1 MAQASPKPRLRAAH
15 RASQQSAAVASRS
28 EMVRSVACV
37 LTHACDV
44 RACMCVCVCACVSVC
59 VCVCV
64 CVCACVCMCV
74 CVYVHAC
81 VCVCWHVRTH
91 AFLNYRV
98 VQTLRFSKFQVSR
111 IRQTLGIQVERLAQV
126 GLSHFTLAKLGPSSI
141 EFSHN
146 NKIRKCEHKLS
157 NCLRKAI
164 GSFNVASYKNCTAAA
179 AAAETTAHA
188 PRGFG
193 SGLVAATSLA
203 RAARFMAAA
212 GSSSSSP
219 ADDYFT
225 EGGVVATTARRELD
239 PVARAA
245 AKADAW
251 ALGKKQAVVVHKGRG
266 HGQRAWFA
274 TGLAHRA
281 KQEDQ
286 KKTGGQI
293 SEHLGSSCGRPRR
306 DR

>member
-1 MAQASPKPRLRAAH
+1 
-15 RASQQSAAVASRS
+15 
-28 EMVRSVACV
+28 
-37 LTHACDV
+37 
-44 RACMCVCVCACVSVC
+44 
-59 VCVCV
+59 
-64 CVCACVCMCV
+64 MCV

-225 EGGVVATTARRELD
+225 EGALSQPRPGESWTQSREQLQKQMRGRWEKNRRWWFTKAGDTGSGRGSQPGWHTEQNKKTKRKQEDRFQNTLAQAAVD
-239 PVARAA
+239 PVGIAEVLAASFNRHQEHKRLRQTRLATSAMVRAARAA
-245 AKADAW
+245 PQEEDTEEEEEEA
-251 ALGKKQAVVVHKGRG
+251 
-266 HGQRAWFA
+266 QRA
-274 TGLAHRA
+274 T
-281 KQEDQ
+281 
-286 KKTGGQI
+286 
-293 SEHLGSSCGRPRR
+293 SGSARSDGAR
-306 DR
+306 